1 MLTVNKGHHGIEQRV
16 VRTST
21 NVRSQ
26 PVQLVIN
33 VRPRLFLA
41 FVPRCS
47 SRIFSHGLASPEED
61 FGRKA
66 PWLCRSTLI
75 FPGLQRHAG
84 PSSSSPFGSPVPPLS
99 AQSNAV
105 GADDVLTHHPGHP
118 EEINRSRARFRE
130 GQSPRRS
137 PWRALASPRLS
148 LAAPTLSPLPMNT
161 VLSSMPP
168 KFYASRSVAF
178 LLP

>member
-105 GADDVLTHHPGHP
+105 GADDVLTHHPG
-118 EEINRSRARFRE
+118 NSSARWTPVFLNIPSHARL
-130 GQSPRRS
+130 GGIHALGLKSWRKHRVLMTKQARRC
-137 PWRALASPRLS
+137 
-148 LAAPTLSPLPMNT
+148 TQ
-161 VLSSMPP
+161 
-168 KFYASRSVAF
+168 
-178 LLP
+178 